1 MVYRDKPNIGGIS
14 MRTFNTI
21 TEVLLIIGGLNWL
34 LVGLARFDL
43 VAAIS
48 GTTFGEVN
56 TLGMIIYLLVGLSA
70 IYQAVAY
77 WKPLP
82 RSYG

>member
-1 MVYRDKPNIGGIS
+1 
-14 MRTFNTI
+14 MRAFNSI

-48 GTTFGEVN
+48 GTTFGDVN
-56 TLGMIIYLLVGLSA
+56 AFGTVIYLLVGLSA
-70 IYQAVAY
+70 IYQSVAY
-77 WKPLP
+77 WRLLP

>member
-1 MVYRDKPNIGGIS
+1 
-14 MRTFNTI
+14 MRAFNSL
-21 TEVLLIIGGLNWL
+21 TEILLIIGGLNWL

-48 GTTFGEVN
+48 GTIFGDVN
-56 TLGMIIYLLVGLSA
+56 AVGSIIYILVGLSA

-77 WKPLP
+77 WRLLP
-82 RSYG
+82 RTYT

>member
-1 MVYRDKPNIGGIS
+1 
-14 MRTFNTI
+14 MRTLNGL
-21 TEVLLIIGGLNWL
+21 TEILLIIGGLNWL

-48 GTTFGEVN
+48 GTTFGDVN
-56 TLGMIIYLLVGLSA
+56 AVGSIIYILVGLSA

-77 WKPLP
+77 WRLLP